1 MKNGL
6 IVLLI
11 VFNLQIN
18 CKSQISNGRDTII
31 ETKQKFVIGYSKQFP
46 SLVLGISFQKN
57 IAINDTTFYVKLVL
71 TTSTS
76 ENKSDLSIGKN
87 NSISFLSKTG
97 KSVALTVNANIP
109 MDEIDIHKD
118 DSYAI
123 STSYYY
129 TSTFYLKVNKEQ
141 LLTIGSEPFYNLTLT
156 YNDAQTK
163 KMMIAIFSSPN
174 FYTRRSFIQKDIK
187 DLLSL

>member
-6 IVLLI
+6 MVLLI
-11 VFNLQIN
+11 VFNLQVN
-18 CKSQISNGRDTII
+18 CKSQISNIRDTII

-46 SLVLGISFQKN
+46 SLVLGISFQKS
-57 IAINDTTFYVKLVL
+57 IAINDTVFYVKLVL

-87 NSISFLSKTG
+87 NNITFLSKSG

-123 STSYYY
+123 STTYYY
-129 TSTFYLKVNKEQ
+129 TATLYLKVNKEQ

-156 YNDAQTK
+156 YNDAQAK
-163 KMMIAIFSSPN
+163 KVKIAVFSSPN

>member
-6 IVLLI
+6 MVLLI
-11 VFNLQIN
+11 VFSLQIN
-18 CKSQISNGRDTII
+18 CKSQNNNGSGRII
-31 ETKQKFVIGYSKQFP
+31 ETKQRFIIGYSRQFS
-46 SLVLGISFQKN
+46 SLVLGISFQKS
-57 IAINDTTFYVKLVL
+57 IAINDTAFYVKLVL

-76 ENKSDLSIGKN
+76 ENKNDLSIGKN
-87 NSISFLSKTG
+87 NSITFLSKTG

-109 MDEIDIHKD
+109 IDEIDIHKD

-123 STSYYY
+123 STTYYY
-129 TSTFYLKVNKEQ
+129 TTTLYLKVNKEQ

-163 KMMIAIFSSPN
+163 KMKIAVFSSPN

-187 DLLSL
+187 DLLIL